1 MPEIFFCADIQIFWG
16 LNSYNNTYNCG
27 NYHGFSDA
35 ILTNKTGS
43 QMVYVYAVNVGAGST
58 NPFIGKC
65 SLSIPNSSASN
76 IKGYSDIICGEE
88 NAVFVEGWAFDKNDI
103 SKTITI
109 DVYIGGQPGDV
120 GAEMHKITAD
130 KLRADVNNAYQCG
143 KYHGFL
149 EAIYTDKIGIQ
160 PVYIYAVNLGE
171 GNANPCICKCSVG
184 IYDELVMSKVSKKG
198 YQILLD
204 TSRYS
209 GVSKVK
215 FATWLSGK
223 ENDITYTDAVIE
235 GNIAYAYIN
244 TNKHTSSSDVYNT
257 YAYAYDSSGKLIQLY
272 DYQDKPEDLGI
283 RFPVLSQD
291 YWLKKTIDYNGH
303 KYYLILADMSWT
315 EAQEWCKNHNGYLAT
330 VTSKKEW
337 EKIKNLLA
345 ENNASCC
352 WLGAENTSGSWKWV
366 TGEKF
371 SYTDWYTGQPD
382 CANGNEFYLGT
393 YEGSRMYSYLWNDF
407 TDKSDLVGCFI
418 CEQPYQY
425 DVSYHFT
432 IDNVSYKY
440 NQKKTYGEDMPVWA
454 DVPSKSHY
462 EFAGWSTDQN
472 SQTVKY
478 KPGDK
483 YTDNKNIDL
492 YGVWNIR
499 HEYKTSVIAPTVS
512 EEGYTLHECTICGY
526 SYKDDYKDKLLVNT
540 SALAE
545 DNVKVGSYITI
556 NASAIGGTGDYK
568 YAVYYKRATSS
579 EWTTKQKYSTN
590 AEISIKT
597 AAAVNYDIIVK
608 VRDGHG
614 TISEKA
620 FSVNVFAGLKNT
632 SAVASEKIVLGDV
645 ITVNAS
651 ATGGLGDYQY
661 EVYYRQES
669 SSKWTKK
676 QSYSANSKI
685 SFKPKKAVVYDVSV
699 KVKDSRN
706 AVVKKYFKVSVTV
719 PENTSSVASDEINL
733 GDTIDILCSATGG
746 SGKYQYAVYYRKTG
760 AETWKTKQNYS
771 SNNTV
776 SIKPASRT
784 SYEISVKAKD
794 SLGNVSKKS
803 FTVTVK

>member
-1 MPEIFFCADIQIFWG
+1 M
-16 LNSYNNTYNCG
+16 
-27 NYHGFSDA
+27 
-35 ILTNKTGS
+35 
-43 QMVYVYAVNVGAGST
+43 
-58 NPFIGKC
+58 
-65 SLSIPNSSASN
+65 
-76 IKGYSDIICGEE
+76 
-88 NAVFVEGWAFDKNDI
+88 
-103 SKTITI
+103 
-109 DVYIGGQPGDV
+109 
-120 GAEMHKITAD
+120 
-130 KLRADVNNAYQCG
+130 
-143 KYHGFL
+143 
-149 EAIYTDKIGIQ
+149 
-160 PVYIYAVNLGE
+160 
-171 GNANPCICKCSVG
+171 
-184 IYDELVMSKVSKKG
+184 
-198 YQILLD
+198 
-204 TSRYS
+204 
-209 GVSKVK
+209 
-215 FATWLSGK
+215 
-223 ENDITYTDAVIE
+223 
-235 GNIAYAYIN
+235 
-244 TNKHTSSSDVYNT
+244 
-257 YAYAYDSSGKLIQLY
+257 
-272 DYQDKPEDLGI
+272 
-283 RFPVLSQD
+283 
-291 YWLKKTIDYNGH
+291 
-303 KYYLILADMSWT
+303 
-315 EAQEWCKNHNGYLAT
+315 
-330 VTSKKEW
+330 
-337 EKIKNLLA
+337 
-345 ENNASCC
+345 
-352 WLGAENTSGSWKWV
+352 
-366 TGEKF
+366 
-371 SYTDWYTGQPD
+371 
-382 CANGNEFYLGT
+382 
-393 YEGSRMYSYLWNDF
+393 
-407 TDKSDLVGCFI
+407 
-418 CEQPYQY
+418 
-425 DVSYHFT
+425 
-432 IDNVSYKY
+432 
-440 NQKKTYGEDMPVWA
+440 
-454 DVPSKSHY
+454 
-462 EFAGWSTDQN
+462 
-472 SQTVKY
+472 
-478 KPGDK
+478 
-483 YTDNKNIDL
+483 
-492 YGVWNIR
+492 
-499 HEYKTSVIAPTVS
+499 
-512 EEGYTLHECTICGY
+512 
-526 SYKDDYKDKLLVNT
+526 VNT

-608 VRDGHG
+608 VRDSHG

-661 EVYYRQES
+661 EVYYKQES

-706 AVVKKYFKVSVTV
+706 AVVKKCFKVSVTV